1 MFLLINNLLWSA
13 HQRNSDDSLLES
25 KVTTSKT
32 QRYDTLFLLYHH
44 IGEAGTSFWHF
55 CSNADWNCMIEIVAN
70 YFLGWFNQENVKL

>member
-1 MFLLINNLLWSA
+1 MFLLINHLLLSA

-44 IGEAGTSFWHF
+44 IGEAGTSF
-55 CSNADWNCMIEIVAN
+55 
-70 YFLGWFNQENVKL
+70 